1 MRTKTYVS
9 CITAAV
15 LALSPFSASAGETF
29 DDVNNSYWAAE
40 EIEYIADRDIINGYE
55 DGSFQPQEDVSRAQT
70 AKMLTEALDLEPVE
84 EGGPEFRDVEEG
96 AAMYPYIAAVA
107 EAGIMTGSGDSFE
120 PDDSLTRA
128 EMAVVLANAF
138 GLEGSME
145 RMFSD
150 VSNDYWAAASIENLG
165 AERVTSG
172 REDGSFDPGEH
183 TTRAQFSVF
192 LARTLDESF
201 RVDEVHMPS
210 SGVDSEEEVW
220 HFRGVGLGDSKSSMQ
235 ETLGEEKAVLES
247 RYGFDWYLY
256 HTRYDEYVQFGI
268 QNNEVVAA
276 YSNQDTWQGAHQI
289 EMDNT
294 KPDVI
299 DAYGD
304 PLADIQ
310 KGGSRF
316 SIDTKTSGTY
326 KEDGRYETFFYDSHR
341 DYRVTAVFVI
351 DAEVEEN
358 FRKYYAEPDQRL
370 KESYER
376 LSFHLANAQRQRY
389 SRGILAWDGQ
399 AASTAR
405 SHSVDMASNH
415 FFSHENQNGEDP
427 FDRMTSDGID
437 YRNAAENIAYGQVS
451 PIKAHQ
457 SWMNSDSGHRE
468 ALLGEYERLGVGVA
482 FDEVRKQPYY
492 TQNFYTPE

>member
-1 MRTKTYVS
+1 MKPKTYVS
-9 CITAAV
+9 ITAACV
-15 LALSPFSASAGETF
+15 LALSLFSISAKAF
-29 DDVNNSYWAAE
+29 DDVNETYWASE
-40 EIEYIADRDIINGYE
+40 EVEYIADQGIINGYE

-70 AKMLTEALDLEPVE
+70 AKMLTEALGLELVE
-84 EGGPEFRDVEEG
+84 EGGPSFQDVEEG

-107 EAGIMTGSGDSFE
+107 KAGIMTGSGNTFE
-120 PDDSLTRA
+120 PGDSLTRA
-128 EMAVVLANAF
+128 EMAVVLSNAF

-145 RMFSD
+145 QTFSD
-150 VSNDYWAAASIENLG
+150 VSEDFWAADAIETLG
-165 AERVTSG
+165 AKRITSG
-172 REDGSFDPGEH
+172 REDGSFGPGED

-192 LARTLDESF
+192 LSRALSEEF

-220 HFRGVGLGDSKSSMQ
+220 HFRGVALGDSKDSMKAQ
-235 ETLGEEKAVLES
+235 LGQEKAVLES

-268 QNNEVVAA
+268 QDNEVVAA
-276 YSNQDTWQGAHQI
+276 YSNQDTWQGARNI
-289 EMDNT
+289 EMDDT

-299 DAYGD
+299 DAYGE
-304 PLADIQ
+304 PLSHIQ
-310 KGGSRF
+310 KGGARF
-316 SIDTKTSGTY
+316 SIDTQEAGTY
-326 KEDGRYETFFYDSHR
+326 KEEGRYETFFYDKHR
-341 DYRVTAVFVI
+341 DHRITAVLVI
-351 DAEVEEN
+351 DSRVEEG
-358 FRKYYAEPDQRL
+358 FRKYYAEPDQSL
-370 KESYER
+370 KESFER
-376 LSFHLANAQRQRY
+376 LTFHLANAQRQRY
-389 SRGILAWDGQ
+389 SRGILTWDDQ

-415 FFSHENQNGEDP
+415 FFSHENQDGEDP
-427 FDRMTSDGID
+427 FDRMSGDGIE

-457 SWMNSDSGHRE
+457 SWMNSDTGHRE

-482 FDEVRKQPYY
+482 FDEIRKQPYY